1 MDIYDMLEN
10 GMSVEEIKAE
20 VDKVA
25 ELHKQDKEQEAAAKE
40 ENIRYAAED
49 LYESLINYIEA
60 TGDVDAEI
68 LESEGFKENL
78 MKVIDDFRDQ
88 LKAYA
93 ALVSWFKDFT
103 DLDNEEKEKEK
114 DHKEDDNDLKDLIS
128 KYF

>member
-1 MDIYDMLEN
+1 MDIYDMLEK

-60 TGDVDAEI
+60 TGDVDSDI
-68 LESEGFKENL
+68 LDSDSFKKSL
-78 MKVIDDFRDQ
+78 MKVIDDFREQ
-88 LKAYA
+88 LKVYA
-93 ALVSWFKDFT
+93 ALTPWFKSFT
-103 DLDNEEKEKEK
+103 DPCKKDKKDEEEE
-114 DHKEDDNDLKDLIS
+114 NAL
-128 KYF
+128 KYFASTFF

>member
-1 MDIYDMLEN
+1 MDIYDMLEE

-25 ELHKQDKEQEAAAKE
+25 ALHKQDKEQELAAKE
-40 ENIRYAAED
+40 ENIRFAAED
-49 LYESLINYIEA
+49 LYESLINYLEA

-93 ALVSWFKDFT
+93 VLVSWFKDFA
-103 DLDNEEKEKEK
+103 DPYEGKKER